1 MNWLAQIALWR
12 VACLV
17 PVLAIVSGCADGANY
32 RVMQGE
38 TMGTY
43 YRIQYAHTS
52 SCQPSQF
59 TVDRQL
65 VAFNRSLSTYIADSE
80 LSRINSAPAGDIA
93 TTSERLQHA
102 LAAAQRLWRD
112 SGGAFDVT
120 VGPLVNLWGFGAEKP
135 QRWPPSKQA
144 QAAAAESVGMQQ
156 LTLLPDGA
164 LRKHHANTYIDLS
177 AIAKGQAVDEVSES
191 LLALGCLDF
200 LVDIGG
206 EVRSAGV
213 NRQQKLWRVGIEI
226 PDPRQVGSVQRVLQM
241 TDNSVATSGDYRNFR
256 EFQGKRVD
264 HVIDP
269 RSGQPADNSVL
280 SVTVVH
286 HSAMWADAYATALM
300 VLGADE
306 GLAFATE
313 RQIPVLMLLKS
324 PTGEVVE
331 RYTPD
336 LQAFLLNDAE

>member
-1 MNWLAQIALWR
+1 MNWLAQISFWR
-12 VACLV
+12 VAWLV
-17 PVLAIVSGCADGANY
+17 LSMAIVSGCADGTDY

-59 TVDRQL
+59 SVDNQL

-80 LSRINSAPAGDIA
+80 LSLINAAPAGDIA
-93 TTSERLQHA
+93 TTSKRLQHA
-102 LAAAQRLWRD
+102 LSAAQRLWQD

-135 QRWPPSKQA
+135 QSWPPSKLA
-144 QAAAAESVGMQQ
+144 QAAAAESVGMQL
-156 LTLLPDGA
+156 LTLSPGGA

-177 AIAKGQAVDEVSES
+177 SIAKGQAVDEVSES
-191 LLALGCLDF
+191 LLALGCQDF

-206 EVRSAGV
+206 EVRSAGL
-213 NRQQKLWRVGIEI
+213 NRQRKLWRVGIEV

-241 TDNSVATSGDYRNFR
+241 ADNSVATSGDYRNFR
-256 EFQGKRVD
+256 EFQGMRVD

-286 HSAMWADAYATALM
+286 QSAMWADAYATALM
-300 VLGADE
+300 VLGADR

-313 RQIPVLMLLKS
+313 HQIAVLMLLKS

-331 RYTPD
+331 RYTSD
-336 LQAFLLNDAE
+336 MQTFLLNNAE